1 MSHHMLYGVP
11 LSHLKTVLDRK
22 ANMSDV
28 PNFAA
33 WSNENLAQFAYESYR
48 KMQEQHDHIE
58 QLQGDLKDSMVEI
71 RRLIWEASK

>member
-1 MSHHMLYGVP
+1 MNPHTLYGVR
-11 LSHLKTVLDRK
+11 LSRLKTVQNRE
-22 ANMSDV
+22 ANMNDV

>member
-1 MSHHMLYGVP
+1 MNHHMLYGVP
-11 LSHLKTVLDRK
+11 LSHLKTVLNRK
-22 ANMSDV
+22 ANMDDI